1 MAVQSTGYRHHD
13 TNQFAMFMG
22 QSRENLQIPVR
33 AVKAAPKHDQPTGRL
48 PGTVK
53 LNQSLRGIVLDPHGL
68 PLENAVIFWR
78 LIGDT
83 VTEANPPREGLT
95 SADGTFALDNLPDEP
110 LELEV
115 AARFV
120 QVPQGWTHR
129 SQYPARVDPE
139 MNQQDVVIFYDS
151 SLNYQIETIETRH
164 IDEAI
169 DKSK

>member
-1 MAVQSTGYRHHD
+1 L
-13 TNQFAMFMG
+13 FLG
-22 QSRENLQIPVR
+22 QSRQNLQIPVR

-53 LNQSLRGIVLDPHGL
+53 RSQSVRGIVLDPRGL
-68 PLENAVIFWR
+68 PLENAVVSWR

-83 VTEANPPREGLT
+83 AAGANAPGEVLT
-95 SADGTFALDNLPDEP
+95 SADGSFALDNLPDEP

-151 SLNYQIETIETRH
+151 SLNYQTETIETRH
-164 IDEAI
+164 IDEGI